1 VSIAA
6 EIISLRWGG
15 AATQNRLADAEGPI
29 HGSHPIA
36 EPEPVKA

>member
-15 AATQNRLADAEGPI
+15 GATRTRPADAERPI
-29 HGSHPIA
+29 RGANPIA